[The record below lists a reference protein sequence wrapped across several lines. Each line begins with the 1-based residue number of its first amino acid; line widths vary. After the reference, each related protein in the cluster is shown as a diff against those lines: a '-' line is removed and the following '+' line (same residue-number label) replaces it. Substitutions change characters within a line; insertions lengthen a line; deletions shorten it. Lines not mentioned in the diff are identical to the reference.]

1 MSVFDYV
8 KAINNHKEIEITS
21 DYSQFVINRNFS
33 YFPDTL
39 SYAAE
44 INQYHIDDQ
53 THFNFLFHS
62 IRPRNRFTKWFK
74 KSVGDDL
81 EMIKTY
87 YQVSDKEAMGI
98 SKLLSEEQFA
108 EIKSLTDIGG

>member
-8 KAINNHKEIEITS
+8 KSINNHKEIEITS

-53 THFNFLFHS
+53 SHFNFLFHS
-62 IRPRNRFTKWFK
+62 IRPRNRFTKWAK
-74 KSVGDDL
+74 KGEIESL

-87 YQVSDKEAMGI
+87 YQVSDKEAMSI
-98 SKLLSEEQFA
+98 SKLLSEEQLA
-108 EIKSLTDIGG
+108 EIKTLTDIGG

>member
-1 MSVFDYV
+1 MGVFDYV
-8 KAINNHKEIEITS
+8 KAINNHQEIEITS

-44 INQYHIDDQ
+44 LNQYQLSDQ
-53 THFNFLFHS
+53 NHYDFLFNS
-62 IRPRNRFTKWFK
+62 IRPRKRFTKWFK

-98 SKLLSEEQFA
+98 SKLLSKEQLA
-108 EIKSLTDIGG
+108 EIKTLTDIGG